1 MIKSSL
7 VLDFNYENVE
17 MKTVKNLVNLTRKN
31 TITVKFVNVPMGMYI
46 VPIFLST
53 VISSI
58 ITALQFNNII

>member
-1 MIKSSL
+1 MIKLSL
-7 VLDFNYENVE
+7 VSDFNYENVE

-31 TITVKFVNVPMGMYI
+31 TITVKFANVPMGMYI